1 MATFAQPVL
10 KSTQLAGR
18 LCRAGRSRARQTT
31 VQATMLRSHPELEE
45 SYAKSAP
52 VTALQVPQVASG
64 RPLPSSSAFPPIISS
79 AARSA
84 DDVASEVAAQLE
96 QHPQALVSGVEPD
109 MYASLRKLVPG
120 VQYHGRAKMLIIKPQ
135 DSPAP
140 KQQRLPGSVCVI
152 SAGPED
158 QAAADQVKVAA
169 EHMGC
174 YVMSKQNLST
184 RNMPQLMEQLQALQ
198 AADVVVV
205 IAGLDS
211 GLPGVVCGLV
221 DAPVIAVPTS
231 NGASN
236 GLQGLGNLVAAVSS
250 CAPGVSVVNIDG
262 TVSAAVMATRM
273 LRMAAARVE
282 MLTAAAAAA
291 TPASM
296 PSGSGTHWGAVANNV
311 VPAFDTLT
319 LPGAQAAAV
328 L

>member
-1 MATFAQPVL
+1 
-10 KSTQLAGR
+10 
-18 LCRAGRSRARQTT
+18 
-31 VQATMLRSHPELEE
+31 MLRSHPELEQ

-52 VTALQVPQVASG
+52 INAFAAPQAVSSRPVAS
-64 RPLPSSSAFPPIISS
+64 RAFPPIISS
-79 AARSA
+79 TARSA
-84 DDVASEVAAQLE
+84 DDVANDVAAQLE

-120 VQYHGRAKMLIIKPQ
+120 VQYHARAKMLIIKPQ

-174 YVMSKQNLST
+174 YVMSKQNIST
-184 RNMPQLMEQLQALQ
+184 RNMPQLMEQMQALQ

-262 TVSAAVMATRM
+262 TVSAAVMASRI
-273 LRMAAARVE
+273 LRTAAARVE
-282 MLTAAAAAA
+282 KLTAAAAAA
-291 TPASM
+291 AAAA
-296 PSGSGTHWGAVANNV
+296 PSNGNGAPRGAVANNV
-311 VPAFDTLT
+311 VPAFEALT
-319 LPGAQAAAV
+319 LPTAQAAAAAAAV
-328 L
+328 

>member
-1 MATFAQPVL
+1 MSAFIQPVF
-10 KSTQLAGR
+10 KSLQQAGR
-18 LCRAGRSRARQTT
+18 PCRAGRSRTRQTI
-31 VQATMLRSHPELEE
+31 VQATMLRSHPELEQ
-45 SYAKSAP
+45 SFANSAP
-52 VTALQVPQVASG
+52 LTAFAAPQAVSS
-64 RPLPSSSAFPPIISS
+64 RPAPSSRAFPPIISS

-84 DDVASEVAAQLE
+84 DDVACEVAAQLE
-96 QHPQALVSGVEPD
+96 QHPQAL
-109 MYASLRKLVPG
+109 
-120 VQYHGRAKMLIIKPQ
+120 

-169 EHMGC
+169 EHLGC

-184 RNMPQLMEQLQALQ
+184 SNMPQLMEQMQALQ

-221 DAPVIAVPTS
+221 DAPVVAVPTS

-250 CAPGVSVVNIDG
+250 CAAGVSVVNIDG
-262 TVSAAVMATRM
+262 TVAAAVMAARM

-282 MLTAAAAAA
+282 KLTAAAAAA
-291 TPASM
+291 AATPVCTIKQW
-296 PSGSGTHWGAVANNV
+296 GSPGCCGQQRGA
-311 VPAFDTLT
+311 
-319 LPGAQAAAV
+319 GI
-328 L
+328 